1 MNRIDA
7 RGYSC
12 PEPVLMTQRA
22 LRQQGAPLTVL
33 VDSRTPLQN
42 ITRFARNHGY
52 QVESRPLDGEEWE
65 LVIT

>member
-22 LRQQGAPLTVL
+22 LRQLGAPLTVL

-42 ITRFARNHGY
+42 ITRFAQNQKLVVKCKEVG
-52 QVESRPLDGEEWE
+52 SDFE
-65 LVIT
+65 LTIE